1 MAKEAFEII
10 PQEQLHGRRPG
21 DLPEYAKEW
30 AQYTFWHYTS
40 VETLEKILETKCFR
54 LGSIENMNDRD
65 EAILH
70 QADGDRI
77 HAMCFCNSDT
87 ESIPMWY
94 LYAGLDGAGVAIG
107 LTPRVMLDF
116 VRSIQ
121 TVYTEF
127 GIVLKV
133 GRDVEIR
140 CGWVAYQKKK
150 DPNHVFYK
158 NNWRT
163 LDDAE
168 KFNDEN
174 YFIKVYPWLYEQEFR
189 IVAINLTETPCEAL
203 FADIP
208 EKMIDKLKLR
218 LAPEIR
224 QVDGRIMDANGKTIG
239 YFPENKMEQS
249 KLGIRMNLLERNKK
263 AMKTYVRKYCIDS
276 IIDNML
282 GF

>member
-1 MAKEAFEII
+1 
-10 PQEQLHGRRPG
+10 
-21 DLPEYAKEW
+21 
-30 AQYTFWHYTS
+30 
-40 VETLEKILETKCFR
+40 
-54 LGSIENMNDRD
+54 
-65 EAILH
+65 
-70 QADGDRI
+70 
-77 HAMCFCNSDT
+77 
-87 ESIPMWY
+87 MWY